1 MCIASNAFKSSL
13 SPCVSA
19 LGETPNNSHK
29 SAWFA
34 DYLAALLI
42 SDSSDCC
49 FFSDQLGNSVP
60 AVSWRAQTLRSRPD
74 AQFRFAGSVMRVARW
89 AAGSQQVSAGF
100 TDGGGSRGRCVSGRG
115 GSRDHSPLPCALS
128 FQTWPSD
135 LNYIFMSASLSR
147 WNRSVSA
154 VFSGDAPGSSNFVSF
169 HVLAPESLDSSCL
182 KASKERGPCS
192 VFEMGWHRFPRL

>member
-1 MCIASNAFKSSL
+1 MSARCESRRTTATNLLDLQIISPLRSPLIAR
-13 SPCVSA
+13 
-19 LGETPNNSHK
+19 NS
-29 SAWFA
+29 
-34 DYLAALLI
+34 
-42 SDSSDCC
+42 C
-49 FFSDQLGNSVP
+49 FFPDQLGNIVP
-60 AVSWRAQTLRSRPD
+60 AVRLTCSDSR
-74 AQFRFAGSVMRVARW
+74 GSVFALRGVW
-89 AAGSQQVSAGF
+89 CVLWWSTGVCWVHSDGAG
-100 TDGGGSRGRCVSGRG
+100 TRGRCVSGRG
-115 GSRDHSPLPCALS
+115 GSRDHSPLPCALF

>member
-1 MCIASNAFKSSL
+1 MSARWERRRTTATNRLDLQIISPLYSSL
-13 SPCVSA
+13 IA
-19 LGETPNNSHK
+19 LT
-29 SAWFA
+29 
-34 DYLAALLI
+34 
-42 SDSSDCC
+42 
-49 FFSDQLGNSVP
+49 
-60 AVSWRAQTLRSRPD
+60 AVSFLINLATVCQLWGWRAQTLRSRPD

-192 VFEMGWHRFPRL
+192 VFEMGWHRFPSL